1 MGTSDRGFGTIWV
14 MKIMSKEEQR
24 LSLQSDLD
32 AQKSIS
38 DRRKFGQFATPTELA
53 NEVVSFGL
61 DILNS
66 NTVRFLD
73 PALGTGSFFSALT
86 NHADSTIIEKA
97 TGIEIDSH
105 YAIPAQELWRNTV
118 LDIAIGD
125 FTVLPP
131 KRKFN
136 FVICNPP
143 YVRHHLIEDKERI
156 KTRTKQFSGVE
167 LSGLAGL
174 YCHFLLQSIAWME
187 NDGIAGWLIPSE
199 FMDVNYG
206 SMVKSFLLNN
216 VELLQIH
223 RYDPN
228 DVQFDDALVSSA
240 VVWFRNRKPKGNPSV
255 KFTYGGRLSAPNI
268 VRLVPVSE
276 LQKESKW
283 TRFPLQTV
291 RTHNESSAVL
301 GDFFLVK
308 RGIATGNNNFF
319 ILEKD
324 KIREF
329 DLPHEVFRP
338 VLPNSR
344 NLPSDEILADDSG
357 NPLLS
362 RELFLLD
369 CKLPEH
375 EVKMRYPTLW
385 DYLLKGKE
393 SVAKGYLCQS
403 RKCWYYQEQ
412 REAPLFICTYMGRE
426 RNESGT
432 SFRFILNHSTATVT
446 NCYLALYPKGI
457 MKEFL
462 KRYPHE
468 LQNVWGIMNRVDSQ
482 SFIDEGRVYG
492 GGLRKVEPKE
502 LMRVP
507 VPEMDSLIRSN
518 RGDVSFKT
526 DKAIQLNMF
535 G

>member
-1 MGTSDRGFGTIWV
+1 
-14 MKIMSKEEQR
+14 MSKEEQR
-24 LSLQSDLD
+24 LSLQIDLD
-32 AQKSIS
+32 AKKTID
-38 DRRKFGQFATPTELA
+38 DRRRFGQFATPTELA

-61 DILNS
+61 DVLNS

-73 PALGTGSFFSALT
+73 PALGTGSFFSALI
-86 NHADSTIIEKA
+86 NHADATIIEKA
-97 TGIEIDSH
+97 KGIEIDSH
-105 YAIPAQELWRNTV
+105 YAIPAKSLWKNTK
-118 LDIAIGD
+118 LDIEVDD
-125 FTVLPP
+125 FTRLSPE
-131 KRKFN
+131 RKYN
-136 FVICNPP
+136 LIICNPP

-156 KTRTKQFSGVE
+156 RMRTKQLSGIE

-174 YCHFLLQSIAWME
+174 YCHFLLQSVAWME
-187 NDGIAGWLIPSE
+187 DDGIAGWLIPSE

-240 VVWFRNRKPKGNPSV
+240 VVWFRNRKPKKNYPSV
-255 KFTYGGRLSAPNI
+255 KFTYGGHLSSPN
-268 VRLVPVSE
+268 VVKTLPVNE
-276 LQKESKW
+276 LQNELKW
-283 TRFPLQTV
+283 TRFPLQTI
-291 RTHNESSAVL
+291 RTHNDSSAVL
-301 GDFFLVK
+301 GDFFFVK

-319 ILEKD
+319 ILGKD
-324 KIREF
+324 KIREY

-344 NLPSDEILADDSG
+344 NLLSDEIFADDIG
-357 NPLLS
+357 NPILDH
-362 RELFLLD
+362 ELFLLD

-375 EVKMRYPTLW
+375 EVQMRYPTLW
-385 DYLLKGKE
+385 DYLLTGKE
-393 SVAKGYLCQS
+393 SVAKGYLCRS
-403 RKCWYYQEQ
+403 RKCWYHQEQ
-412 REAPLFICTYMGRE
+412 REAPLFICTYMARE
-426 RNESGT
+426 RNGSDV

-462 KRYPHE
+462 KQYPRE
-468 LQNVWGIMNRVDSQ
+468 LKTIWEIMNRIDSQ
-482 SFIDEGRVYG
+482 YFIDEGRVYG

-507 VPEMDSLIRSN
+507 TPKLESYIGKNMISN
-518 RGDVSFKT
+518 FYHHSKT
-526 DKAIQLNMF
+526 KDLF
-535 G
+535 LFSDLL